1 MYLNIDEELVAKFF
15 SLNIQFYF
23 SVWYTNERMF
33 SFLFFFFFFQ
43 TLTLRIMHI
52 YQLFVL
58 SLVAMWLA
66 KSKSCD
72 YREAMLGHVKKK
84 SL

>member
-1 MYLNIDEELVAKFF
+1 M
-15 SLNIQFYF
+15 
-23 SVWYTNERMF
+23 WYTNERMF
-33 SFLFFFFFFQ
+33 SFLFFFFFQ

-58 SLVAMWLA
+58 RLVAMWLA

-84 SL
+84 KKAYDSHAPSVPKTDES

>member
-1 MYLNIDEELVAKFF
+1 
-15 SLNIQFYF
+15 
-23 SVWYTNERMF
+23 
-33 SFLFFFFFFQ
+33 
-43 TLTLRIMHI
+43 MHI

-58 SLVAMWLA
+58 RLVAMWLA

-84 SL
+84 KAYDSHAPYTEDG

>member
-1 MYLNIDEELVAKFF
+1 
-15 SLNIQFYF
+15 
-23 SVWYTNERMF
+23 MF

-58 SLVAMWLA
+58 KLVAMWLA

-72 YREAMLGHVKKK
+72 YREAMLGHVTKKK
-84 SL
+84 KAYDSHAPYSEDR

>member
-1 MYLNIDEELVAKFF
+1 M
-15 SLNIQFYF
+15 
-23 SVWYTNERMF
+23 WYTNERMF

-58 SLVAMWLA
+58 RLVAMWLA

-84 SL
+84 KSLRLSCTVSTEDR

>member
-1 MYLNIDEELVAKFF
+1 
-15 SLNIQFYF
+15 
-23 SVWYTNERMF
+23 
-33 SFLFFFFFFQ
+33 
-43 TLTLRIMHI
+43 MHI

-58 SLVAMWLA
+58 KLVAMWLA

-84 SL
+84 KAYDSHAPSVPKADES

>member
-1 MYLNIDEELVAKFF
+1 M
-15 SLNIQFYF
+15 
-23 SVWYTNERMF
+23 WYTNERMF
-33 SFLFFFFFFQ
+33 SFLFFFK

-58 SLVAMWLA
+58 KLVAMWLA

-84 SL
+84 SYDSHPSYTEER

>member
-1 MYLNIDEELVAKFF
+1 
-15 SLNIQFYF
+15 
-23 SVWYTNERMF
+23 MF
-33 SFLFFFFFFQ
+33 SFLFFFFFQ

-52 YQLFVL
+52 YKLFVL
-58 SLVAMWLA
+58 RLVAMWLA

-84 SL
+84 RKAYDSHAPSVPKTDES

>member
-1 MYLNIDEELVAKFF
+1 M
-15 SLNIQFYF
+15 
-23 SVWYTNERMF
+23 WYTNERMF
-33 SFLFFFFFFQ
+33 SFLFFFFH

-58 SLVAMWLA
+58 KLVAMWLA

-72 YREAMLGHVKKK
+72 YREAMLGHGKKK
-84 SL
+84 KKAYDSHAPSVPKTDES